1 MAEAPVRRR
10 NTSQGGARDEFL
22 PAVLDRLSSS
32 APGRAEQGANPHDIR
47 ALRVAVL
54 RDLGWL
60 LNTTSLDATT
70 DLSAYE
76 HVSRSVLN
84 FGVPPLAGK
93 RISELNSQDL
103 AFRLREAI
111 QRFEPRLIPD
121 SLDVRCLTDIAALEH
136 RNVLAFEIQAQ
147 LWATPYPVAF
157 RARSDLDLETGH
169 VLLQDLVEG

>member
-1 MAEAPVRRR
+1 MAEVPVRRR
-10 NTSQGGARDEFL
+10 NTSQATRDEFL
-22 PAVLDRLSSS
+22 PAVLDRLAASVS
-32 APGRAEQGANPHDIR
+32 GRATSLGNAQDIH
-47 ALRVAVL
+47 ALRAAVL

-76 HVSRSVLN
+76 HVQRSVLN

-169 VLLQDLVEG
+169 VLLHDLVEG